1 MSDPSDSDALYD
13 DAACGLL
20 VTTADGTILRAN
32 RTFCRFVGRGPGDLS
47 GVRLQ
52 SLLTVGGRIFL
63 QTHWAPLLKM
73 QGSLSEVKLELRHA
87 EGHRIPMVMNAV
99 VRRRGDIECHELAVF
114 SARDRHK
121 YEQELLAERERAE
134 ALLRHQQESQRALA
148 EAQTRLELAISA
160 AQLAQW
166 SVRYP
171 GRERTYSPEAA
182 LLLGDA
188 APRVVE
194 ASEFLARIHP
204 ADRAGEREAVEN
216 ESAPGAGRINVRFRL
231 HGLDGVQRWIE
242 AWGVSRFDEE
252 GAPVDRIGVLQDV
265 TESQRQREI
274 AEDRALLA
282 EQTLG
287 IVGHDLRNPLSAIQ
301 MSAEALALRPLDRD
315 MQQSAIARIRSST
328 RRANR
333 LIADLL
339 DFTRARNGRMLAV
352 SHAPTDAHVIA
363 RDIVAEMAAAHPSRA
378 LHHLPSGDG
387 ALVAD
392 GDRLAQALGNLIAN
406 ALTYGRQDSP
416 VTVRTVGQEDRL
428 RFEVHNLGTPIA
440 PEHRPRLFEPMTR
453 GLDAGDLRSVGLG
466 LYIVREIAL
475 AHGGGVDCLSDAAS
489 GTTFIVHVPRESS
502 R

>member
-32 RTFCRFVGRGPGDLS
+32 RTFCGFLGRAPGDVT
-47 GVRLQ
+47 GRRLQ

-73 QGSLSEVKLELRHA
+73 QGSLSEVKLELLHA
-87 EGHRIPMVMNAV
+87 DGQRIPMVMNAIL
-99 VRRRGDIECHELAVF
+99 RRGGDADYHELAVF

-134 ALLRHQQESQRALA
+134 ALLRREQESQRALA
-148 EAQTRLELAISA
+148 EAQVRLELAVSA

-171 GRERTYSPEAA
+171 GGERTYSPEAA
-182 LLLGDA
+182 LLLGEP
-188 APRVVE
+188 APRIVE
-194 ASEFLARIHP
+194 ASEFMARIHP
-204 ADRAGEREAVEN
+204 ADRTGEREAVEGG
-216 ESAPGAGRINVRFRL
+216 SQARASRINVRFRL
-231 HGLDGVQRWIE
+231 RGLDDVQRWIE
-242 AWGVSRFDEE
+242 AWGVSRIDEK
-252 GAPVDRIGVLQDV
+252 GVPVGRIGVLQDV
-265 TESQRQREI
+265 TESQRQREM

-315 MQQSAIARIRSST
+315 MQQSVIARIRSST

-339 DFTRARNGRMLAV
+339 DFTCARNGRMLALAKT
-352 SHAPTDAHVIA
+352 SIDAHVIA
-363 RDIVAEMAAAHPSRA
+363 RDIVGEMSAAHPSRD
-378 LHHLPSGDG
+378 LRHMPSGDG
-387 ALVAD
+387 RLVAD
-392 GDRLAQALGNLIAN
+392 GDRLGQALGNLIAN
-406 ALTYGRQDSP
+406 ALTYGRPDTP
-416 VTVRTVGQEDRL
+416 VIVRTVGLDDHV
-428 RFEVHNLGTPIA
+428 RFEVHNLGTPIV
-440 PEHRPRLFEPMTR
+440 PERRPGLFEPMTR
-453 GLDAGDLRSVGLG
+453 GQDAGDLRSVGLG
-466 LYIVREIAL
+466 LFIVREIAL
-475 AHGGGVDCLSDAAS
+475 AHGGGVNCLSDAAS
-489 GTTFIVHVPRESS
+489 GTTFIVDVPRQLSQ
-502 R
+502 